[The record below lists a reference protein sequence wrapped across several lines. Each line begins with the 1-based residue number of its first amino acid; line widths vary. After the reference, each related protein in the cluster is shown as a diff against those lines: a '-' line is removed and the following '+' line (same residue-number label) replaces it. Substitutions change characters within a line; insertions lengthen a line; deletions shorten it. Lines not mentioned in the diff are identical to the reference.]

1 MAKVRIKKNQGTLSK
16 LIISFLKRFQL
27 IIFFVLVVSFL
38 AAAVILLNK
47 TLTDSS
53 EQQYTSTIEAGT
65 IDRATLERIQSLH
78 TSSQPSSA
86 QLPEGRV
93 NPFAE

>member
-1 MAKVRIKKNQGTLSK
+1 MAKARIKKNQGSLSK
-16 LIISFLKRFQL
+16 LLLSFLKRFQL
-27 IIFFVLVVSFL
+27 LIFFILVVSFL
-38 AAAVILLNK
+38 AAAVILISK

-53 EQQYTSTIEAGT
+53 SQQYTSTIEAGT
-65 IDRATLERIQSLH
+65 IDRTTLERIQSLH
-78 TSSQPSSA
+78 TSGQPSNT

>member
-1 MAKVRIKKNQGTLSK
+1 MAKARIKKNHGSFSK
-16 LIISFLKRFQL
+16 RLVSFAKRFQL
-27 IIFFVLVVSFL
+27 LIFFILVVSFL
-38 AAAVILLNK
+38 AAAVILINK

-53 EQQYTSTIEAGT
+53 SQQYTSTIEAGT
-65 IDRATLERIQSLH
+65 IDRTTLERIQSLH
-78 TSSQPSSA
+78 ASGQPSSV